1 MVCPL
6 PLPFNI
12 TLEVLACETG
22 QKNKQNLQRTQSEN
36 KDAKL
41 LLLAVDVIVYIQK
54 KWCLQKLR
62 LELINEFHVA
72 AGYKVKVGTF

>member
-6 PLPFNI
+6 PLAFNI

-36 KDAKL
+36 KEVKL

-54 KWCLQKLR
+54 
-62 LELINEFHVA
+62 NGV
-72 AGYKVKVGTF
+72 YKNYD